1 MTSVEVFII
10 ADKHLLYLADVHRVK
25 ISLRVTLIH
34 SLLIEEILFL
44 EFLGI
49 HFPTYKHELCLLK
62 VGSTIGIDWCQTC
75 LCYLVLITAR
85 HRAYISHLLLERL
98 IHDTER
104 EMILFVNK
112 LLRVSRRAKVNGRHR
127 IIVSP
132 QTSDTALMAMAFQ
145 EAGQKAISFT
155 GAQAGIKTSDAFNKG
170 RILALK
176 PGRIMKALDQGN
188 IVIVAGFQGITG
200 HGDIT
205 TLGRGGSDTTAVAIA
220 GAIHADV
227 CEIYTDVDG
236 VYTSDPRVVP
246 NAKKIDQITYGEMLE
261 MAKLGAGVMQPR
273 AVEMGSRFGVPIH
286 VRSTFSE
293 DEGTMIQEDCS
304 MEVKQYLIRGVA
316 SDKNVAKITVLGIPN
331 KPGFAYRVFAE
342 LAEKHVDVDMIV
354 QSVRIAN
361 EGVTDITFTI
371 ARTDL
376 EQAKAV
382 LANLRKEMPVED
394 VLIDDKMA
402 KVSVVGAGMAGH
414 PGIAAGMFGVLG
426 DNGINIEI
434 ISTSEISI
442 TCLISEDVID
452 KAVKAIHAHFFDED

>member
-1 MTSVEVFII
+1 MALIVKKFGGSSV
-10 ADKHLLYLADVHRVK
+10 ATPDKMRAIVQRVLKGKKPEDK
-25 ISLRVTLIH
+25 IVIVVSAMGDTTDDLVTLAKQIT
-34 SLLIEEILFL
+34 SK
-44 EFLGI
+44 
-49 HFPTYKHELCLLK
+49 TY
-62 VGSTIGIDWCQTC
+62 G
-75 LCYLVLITAR
+75 
-85 HRAYISHLLLERL
+85 
-98 IHDTER
+98 R
-104 EMILFVNK
+104 EMDM
-112 LLRVSRRAKVNGRHR
+112 LLTTGEQVS
-127 IIVSP
+127 I
-132 QTSDTALMAMAFQ
+132 ALMAMAFQ

-188 IVIVAGFQGITG
+188 IVVVAGFQGITG

-246 NAKKIDQITYGEMLE
+246 NARKIEQITYGEMLE

-361 EGVTDITFTI
+361 EGVTDITFTM

-382 LANLRKEMPVED
+382 FANLRKEMPVED
-394 VLIDDKMA
+394 ILIDDKMA

-442 TCLISEDVID
+442 TCLIAEDVID